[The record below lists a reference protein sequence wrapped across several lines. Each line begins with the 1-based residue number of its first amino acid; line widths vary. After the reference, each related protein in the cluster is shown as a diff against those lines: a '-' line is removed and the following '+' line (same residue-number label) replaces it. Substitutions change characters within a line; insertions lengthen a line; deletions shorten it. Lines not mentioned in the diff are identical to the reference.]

1 MIDDTKEDFFT
12 ESRKELEQ
20 YIQDRILLLKMQA
33 SEKTARLVALLF
45 TVLMIALL
53 GFFVLLFLSMMA
65 GYYFAGVTGSLFS
78 GFGIVAAFYVLI
90 MLLLILTRSWFSKKI
105 INTVISIF
113 FDKTDEDDAAR

>member
-1 MIDDTKEDFFT
+1 MDDTNEDFFT

-45 TVLMIALL
+45 TALMIALL
-53 GFFVLLFLSMMA
+53 GFFVLLFLSIMA